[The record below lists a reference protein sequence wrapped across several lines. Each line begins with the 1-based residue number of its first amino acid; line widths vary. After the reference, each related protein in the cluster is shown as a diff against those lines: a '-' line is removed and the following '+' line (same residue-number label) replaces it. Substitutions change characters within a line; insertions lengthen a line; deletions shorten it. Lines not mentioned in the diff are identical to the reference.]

1 MEVEVIESHPEA
13 WNEIQDTVVER
24 KKSGV
29 LLSMFNDGTTT
40 YIFELP

>member
-1 MEVEVIESHPEA
+1 MKVEVIKSHPEA
-13 WNEIQDTVVER
+13 WNDIRDIVVKR

-29 LLSMFNDGTTT
+29 LLSMFNNGKTT